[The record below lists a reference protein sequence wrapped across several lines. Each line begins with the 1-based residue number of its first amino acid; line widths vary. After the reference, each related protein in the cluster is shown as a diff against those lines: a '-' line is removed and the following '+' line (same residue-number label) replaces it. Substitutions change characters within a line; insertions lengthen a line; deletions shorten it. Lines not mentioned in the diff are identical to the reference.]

1 MSEQE
6 KKKENKKEWY
16 QTCWGITI
24 AILFLPIFIVWYVWA
39 KSKLSQVWKI
49 VITVIIGIMFIS
61 ALTNEPKP
69 TTTTTKPSA
78 TTTKTLTPEEQAKKA
93 EADALAKKKA
103 DEEKAKAEANAKAQ
117 KEAEDK
123 AKNVPA
129 EYKSALSQA
138 GSYAKIMNMSKQGV
152 YDQLVSEYGGKFSA
166 EAAQYAID
174 NVKADW
180 GANAL
185 AKAKTYQDTM
195 HLSPSAIHDQLTSQ
209 YGEKFTQAEA
219 DYAIQHLND

>member
-1 MSEQE
+1 MS
-6 KKKENKKEWY
+6 KPKKEWY
-16 QTCWGITI
+16 HTCWGIVI
-24 AILFLPIFIVWYVWA
+24 VILFLLPFFIWWIWI
-39 KSKLSQVWKI
+39 KSNWTPQTKWVVTGIIAFFLL
-49 VITVIIGIMFIS
+49 IGIIS
-61 ALTNEPKP
+61 SSVSTPT
-69 TTTTTKPSA
+69 TTTTTKPSP
-78 TTTKTLTPEEQAKKA
+78 TSTKTLSPEEQAKKA
-93 EADALAKKKA
+93 EEEAAAKKKA
-103 DEEKAKAEANAKAQ
+103 DEEKAKAEADAKAQ

-138 GSYAKIMNMSKQGV
+138 GSYANTMHMSKQGV
-152 YDQLVSEYGGKFSA
+152 YDQLVSEYGGQFSA
-166 EAAQYAID
+166 DAAQYAID

-209 YGEKFTQAEA
+209 YGEQFTQAEA